1 MCLYRLNLA
10 PHVDVLMEHSLCLD
24 SSDPDLLGCSLKYLW
39 MFLNPPHFHYF
50 QVNVETWGSDWDIN
64 GTVLKWRRVSNC
76 GATLWNHEVKACM
89 RHMNSFSSYKENS
102 ITVWVTCFHLS
113 GFFACCVCFMMRAD
127 VHRNIYVHA
136 ERHSVSTHIRTNSSF
151 MGFSYVQVWKSFS
164 FYIQTL
170 DFCSFQALG
179 LQ

>member
-24 SSDPDLLGCSLKYLW
+24 PSHPDLWLQFKIPLNVSESSTFSL
-39 MFLNPPHFHYF
+39 F
-50 QVNVETWGSDWDIN
+50 QVNVEMWGSDWDIN

-76 GATLWNHEVKACM
+76 GATLWTHEVKACM

-113 GFFACCVCFMMRAD
+113 GFFVCCVCFMMPAD

-164 FYIQTL
+164 FHIQTL